1 MMEIFQ
7 SFSFLNDMII
17 ITHIMITGVF
27 IDLDGYGLNDRI
39 IGLGVTFEYDGITS
53 HPKKFSDG

>member
-1 MMEIFQ
+1 
-7 SFSFLNDMII
+7 
-17 ITHIMITGVF
+17 MITGVF
-27 IDLDGYGLNDRI
+27 IDLDGHGLNDRI